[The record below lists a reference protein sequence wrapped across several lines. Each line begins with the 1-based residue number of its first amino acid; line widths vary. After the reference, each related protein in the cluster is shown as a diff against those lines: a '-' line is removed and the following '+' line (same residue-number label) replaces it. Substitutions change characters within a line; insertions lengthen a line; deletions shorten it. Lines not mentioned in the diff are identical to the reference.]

1 MKAGVQKPVELESH
15 HIITDLLETWS
26 LSVDL
31 LGFHRNTRQERKA
44 SNVTTYDPGRSNLS
58 LFYGYSHSIFK

>member
-31 LGFHRNTRQERKA
+31 LGFHRNTR
-44 SNVTTYDPGRSNLS
+44 
-58 LFYGYSHSIFK
+58 